1 MCRLAYG
8 VWCPCWGFGAF
19 PALCWGWRIVGRGSS
34 VELPFYD
41 VRRHVEKVGREDHG
55 YAELV
60 AVPQEGQQVGGSGL
74 GHHR

>member
-8 VWCPCWGFGAF
+8 AWCPCWGFGAF

-34 VELPFYD
+34 VKLPLD
-41 VRRHVEKVGREDHG
+41 HVDRDIECVGRQDHG
-55 YAELV
+55 YPEWMAI
-60 AVPQEGQQVGGSGL
+60 PQEGQEMCCAGL